1 MLDNQITIVDPS
13 KDDRW
18 DQFVMQHPF
27 GWICHLS
34 GWKNLLENCFPHMRG
49 HYLAIVSNR
58 DNIIQAALPLFE
70 VRSWLTGKRL
80 VSIPS
85 ATLFDPLV
93 SSAQDMNIL
102 FDGAIELAGKLKID
116 SLELRTFQSSAL
128 ISNDR
133 LGLSRV
139 FKNHSLSLEKEP
151 QDLMKS
157 FHRSCVRQ
165 RIDRALNS
173 EVKIEYGQTEKDL
186 QEFYRLYLLSRKRLS
201 LPPQP
206 YSFLKTLWDTFF
218 PQKQLDLLLAKKADL
233 YIGGL
238 ILLKFKERVSA
249 EFSVIDQAFNNLSPN
264 HLLFWEAIK
273 NARQEGFRVFDFGR
287 TSQYNTSLMDFKD
300 RWGTQCIDLPICF
313 YPREIAQKYNG
324 REKSL
329 GYKIIQMACKKSPE
343 FAFRSI
349 GKFCYRHLS

>member
-1 MLDNQITIVDPS
+1 LNNQIAIVDPS

-27 GWICHLS
+27 GWLCHLS

-49 HYLAIVSNR
+49 HYLAIVNSGN
-58 DNIIQAALPLFE
+58 DTIQAALPLFE
-70 VRSWLTGKRL
+70 VRSWITGSRL

-93 SSAQDMNIL
+93 SSTQEMKIL
-102 FDGAIELAGKLKID
+102 LDGAIELAGKLKIN
-116 SLELRTFQSSAL
+116 SLELRTFQTSGL
-128 ISNDR
+128 ISNER
-133 LGLSRV
+133 LGSSCF
-139 FKNHSLSLEKEP
+139 FKNHYLSLEKEP
-151 QDLMKS
+151 QELMKS

-173 EVKIEYGQTEKDL
+173 EVTVEYGHTEKEL
-186 QEFYRLYLLSRKRLS
+186 QVFYRLYLISRKRLN

-206 YSFLKTLWDTFF
+206 YRFLKSLWDTFF
-218 PQKQLDLLLAKKADL
+218 SEKQLDLLLAKKSDL

-238 ILLKFKERVSA
+238 ILFKFKERVSA
-249 EFSVIDQAFNNLSPN
+249 EFSVIDQTFYNLSPN

-273 NARQEGFRVFDFGR
+273 NSSQEGFKVFDFGR
-287 TSQYNTSLMDFKD
+287 TSQYNKSLMDFKD
-300 RWGTQCIDLPICF
+300 RWGTTCIDLPIYF
-313 YPREIAQKYNG
+313 YPREFAQKYNG

-329 GYKIIQMACKKSPE
+329 GYKIMQIACKRSPD
-343 FAFRSI
+343 FAFKSI
-349 GKFCYRHLS
+349 GNFCYRHLS